1 MKKYIY
7 MCLAACLLVSCSQEE
22 EAVYGKGN
30 SYAKRTGETSTE
42 YVNLLEGA
50 ANGWLLSMYVGTG
63 QQYGGY
69 NYILK
74 FHQGKVTA
82 LSEATTEEDTS
93 LYTLNFSEKSI
104 LTFDTYN
111 KVLHQFVEP
120 SALFP
125 EGKIGDNQLVIQ
137 SYENGVF
144 TLKGQRSNNLMTLR
158 KLEGEATAYLTKI
171 RERQSLFKVSD
182 AYPVTINGKE
192 VDFELQ
198 PSNRQFI
205 AREGTTVIKKAY
217 IYTENGFKLYEP
229 ITIAGKTFSE
239 FALSADNSEIT
250 ADDASIK
257 TRMVY
262 NNLPFDFYNG
272 NIKINMLDDLCSSNA
287 AFVKIYNLYKTV
299 KSRNIAPYFYLGKLS
314 PSEDIAMNFTI
325 YYYDNRNYKMRYL
338 LDFLPVAGKSDQVNI
353 VPVEQGFYWN
363 YYGNYPL
370 VEVLTQNAPYQMTD
384 VNGDRTLYKFTST
397 KNSEVTFL
405 SHNNATLPYDP
416 SQNEWK
422 SIDFEYASD
431 ALKALYETYK
441 THTVTK
447 GNASATYRL
456 QDSMSIGY
464 GSLWFTV
471 RRGTSSATVSYA
483 IDALA
488 VPCDTNQV
496 SFVDKG
502 ATHTASSN
510 WTTYNYLSPIVNF
523 FLQNGPFKVKDVGG
537 GWTKFTSVK
546 NEDYWFYTR

>member
-50 ANGWLLSMYVGTG
+50 PNGWLLSMYVGTG

-74 FHQGKVTA
+74 FHEGNVTA

-158 KLEGEATAYLTKI
+158 KLEGEATAYLSKI

-239 FALSADNSEIT
+239 FTLSADNSEIT

-262 NNLPFDFYNG
+262 NNLPLIF
-272 NIKINMLDDLCSSNA
+272 IM
-287 AFVKIYNLYKTV
+287 
-299 KSRNIAPYFYLGKLS
+299 
-314 PSEDIAMNFTI
+314 
-325 YYYDNRNYKMRYL
+325 
-338 LDFLPVAGKSDQVNI
+338 
-353 VPVEQGFYWN
+353 
-363 YYGNYPL
+363 
-370 VEVLTQNAPYQMTD
+370 
-384 VNGDRTLYKFTST
+384 
-397 KNSEVTFL
+397 
-405 SHNNATLPYDP
+405 
-416 SQNEWK
+416 
-422 SIDFEYASD
+422 
-431 ALKALYETYK
+431 
-441 THTVTK
+441 
-447 GNASATYRL
+447 
-456 QDSMSIGY
+456 
-464 GSLWFTV
+464 
-471 RRGTSSATVSYA
+471 A
-483 IDALA
+483 I
-488 VPCDTNQV
+488 
-496 SFVDKG
+496 
-502 ATHTASSN
+502 
-510 WTTYNYLSPIVNF
+510 
-523 FLQNGPFKVKDVGG
+523 
-537 GWTKFTSVK
+537 
-546 NEDYWFYTR
+546 